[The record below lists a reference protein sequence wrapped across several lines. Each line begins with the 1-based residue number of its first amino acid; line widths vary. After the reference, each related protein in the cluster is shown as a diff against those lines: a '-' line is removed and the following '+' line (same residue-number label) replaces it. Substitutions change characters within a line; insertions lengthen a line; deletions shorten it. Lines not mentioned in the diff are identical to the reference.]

1 MKKIRLKRKIK
12 KTRISKKHVSPFV
25 TNYNFIFPS
34 LDLLERPKK
43 NPSIDIENRKNTEIN
58 TEMLSNVLT
67 DFKINGQITE
77 VKQGPIVTLFELT
90 PAPGTQS
97 STVIRL
103 SEDIARSMRAKSA
116 RISTIPGKDA
126 LGIEI
131 PNRNRET
138 VFLRELLDDD
148 TYKATKFKLPLTLG
162 KDIFGRP
169 VVVDFGKNASSFS
182 SGDNRLR

>member
-1 MKKIRLKRKIK
+1 MLANIFIFVSYTLKFSKELNLKNIFEKNKTERKIK

-131 PNRNRET
+131 PNRTEKR
-138 VFLRELLDDD
+138 F
-148 TYKATKFKLPLTLG
+148 F
-162 KDIFGRP
+162 
-169 VVVDFGKNASSFS
+169 
-182 SGDNRLR
+182 